1 MPPTLNK
8 KKKEEAE
15 DDSNMRIEHRSKRK
29 AFDIFRILARYGKQT
44 DSDNSFILFISISIH
59 HLAKLN
65 IVYRRLW

>member
-29 AFDIFRILARYGKQT
+29 AFDIFRILARYGEKT
-44 DSDNSFILFISISIH
+44 DSDNHRIS
-59 HLAKLN
+59 K
-65 IVYRRLW
+65 R